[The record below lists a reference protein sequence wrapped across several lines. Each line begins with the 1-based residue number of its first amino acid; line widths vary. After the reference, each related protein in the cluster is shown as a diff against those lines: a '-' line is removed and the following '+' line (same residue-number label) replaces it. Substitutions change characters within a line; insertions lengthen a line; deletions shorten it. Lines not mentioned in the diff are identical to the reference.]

1 MNAPRPVDAR
11 LPVAL
16 VTGFLGSGKTTL
28 LNRLLRDPR
37 LSDSAVLVNEF
48 GAVGLD
54 HLLVEPVDAETVLLP
69 SGCVCCTVRAE
80 LRDAL
85 LDLWERRQRGLLP
98 PFRRVV
104 LETTGLADP
113 APIAQTLAGD
123 LRLRHHYALGRIL
136 TVVDGL
142 VGADTLARHAEAVA
156 QAAVADLLLLS
167 KLDLA
172 GGEGDAAV
180 RLLEDRLT
188 ALNPTAP
195 VLRLPPAAVAG
206 LPAAVLDALLAGP
219 GRHPADVWPATTATS
234 PSSPE
239 VTGHDHGRHGRVRAV
254 CLTADQPLDWA
265 AFALWFTLLLH
276 RHGQDVLRSKGILHL
291 EGVATPVVVHGVQH
305 VVHRPSHL
313 PAWPDGLPRT
323 RLVLIGN
330 DLPEERLARSFRLFM
345 RLGRAPALTVAVQA

>member
-1 MNAPRPVDAR
+1 
-11 LPVAL
+11 VAL

-37 LSDSAVLVNEF
+37 LADSAVLVNEF

-54 HLLVEPVDAETVLLP
+54 HLLIEPVDAETVLLP

-85 LDLWERRQRGLLP
+85 LDLWDRRQRRILP

-113 APIAQTLAGD
+113 APIAQTLAAD
-123 LRLRHHYALGRIL
+123 ARLRHHYVLGRIA

-142 VGADTLARHAEAVA
+142 TGADTLDAHGEAVA

-167 KLDLA
+167 KVDLA
-172 GGEGDAAV
+172 TPDGLG
-180 RLLEDRLT
+180 RLERRLT
-188 ALNPTAP
+188 ALNPAASLARLDPDDPATLDP
-195 VLRLPPAAVAG
+195 VIH
-206 LPAAVLDALLAGP
+206 DLLAPP
-219 GRHPADVWPATTATS
+219 GGHAFTFKPSTT
-234 PSSPE
+234 
-239 VTGHDHGRHGRVRAV
+239 TGGHHGDIRAV
-254 CLTADQPLDWA
+254 CLTADEPLDWA

-276 RHGQDVLRSKGILHL
+276 RHGRDILRSKGILHL
-291 EGVATPVVVHGVQH
+291 RGVATPVVVHGVQH

-313 PAWPDGLPRT
+313 PEWPDDGRPRT
-323 RLVLIGN
+323 RLVLIGKG
-330 DLPEERLARSFRLFM
+330 LSEERLARSFRLFM
-345 RLGRAPALTVAVQA
+345 RQGQRTTAMAGPVMAKATT

>member
-1 MNAPRPVDAR
+1 VKAVAPEDHR

-37 LSDSAVLVNEF
+37 LADSAVLVNEF

-54 HLLVEPVDAETVLLP
+54 HLLIEPVDAETVLLP
-69 SGCVCCTVRAE
+69 SGCVCCTIRAE

-104 LETTGLADP
+104 METTGLADP
-113 APIAQTLAGD
+113 APIAQTLAAD
-123 LRLRHHYALGRIL
+123 ARLRHHYVLGRIA

-142 VGADTLARHAEAVA
+142 TGADSLDAHDEAAA

-167 KLDLA
+167 KVDLA
-172 GGEGDAAV
+172 GGDALRCLER
-180 RLLEDRLT
+180 RLAT
-188 ALNPTAP
+188 LNPAASIA
-195 VLRLPPAAVAG
+195 RLDPSDPAA
-206 LPAAVLDALLAGP
+206 LDPVIRDLLAPPGGGHAFAVGP
-219 GRHPADVWPATTATS
+219 VRDGV
-234 PSSPE
+234 
-239 VTGHDHGRHGRVRAV
+239 RHGTINAV
-254 CLTADQPLDWA
+254 CLTADEPLDWA

-276 RHGQDVLRSKGILHL
+276 RHGRDILRSKGILHL
-291 EGVATPVVVHGVQH
+291 KGVATPVVVHGVQH

-313 PAWPDGLPRT
+313 AEWPDDG
-323 RLVLIGN
+323 
-330 DLPEERLARSFRLFM
+330 
-345 RLGRAPALTVAVQA
+345 GRARRSC